1 MSARRTPAARTLAS
15 GSRVDLL
22 DLLQRG
28 GPQTVGELA
37 TLTGLHQNTT
47 REHLQRLVSDGYVLR
62 EPEIRTVRGRPRM
75 IYRVAQAEDVRTDP
89 VAAVRLEESIAR
101 AALTR
106 VLLDGYGKQL
116 DSPRRSAEEAGRSLA
131 LRHARRK
138 PGQCRPGC
146 PDAEHDTGSLSPDE
160 LVQRQV
166 DAVDAHLDRLGF
178 DPTLDLEQNS
188 MDFHLWRCPFLDLA
202 RERSEV
208 VCSVH
213 LGLVRGVLEATGG
226 PVVATDLQPFVGP
239 HHCVLRLRRENA
251 ATTEAAELQDAV
263 GASA

>member
-1 MSARRTPAARTLAS
+1 M
-15 GSRVDLL
+15 DLL

-37 TLTGLHQNTT
+37 ELTGLHQNTT
-47 REHLQRLVSDGYVLR
+47 REHLQRLVTDGYVLR

-75 IYRVAQAEDVRTDP
+75 IYRIAEAQDVRSDP
-89 VAAVRLEESIAR
+89 AAASRLEESIAR

-116 DSPRRSAEEAGRSLA
+116 DSPRRTAEEAGRALA

-138 PGQCRPGC
+138 PGRCRPEC
-146 PDAEHDTGSLSPDE
+146 TDAEHDTSALSAEE
-160 LVQRQV
+160 LAQRQV
-166 DAVDAHLDRLGF
+166 DAVDSHLDRLGF
-178 DPTLDLEQNS
+178 DPTLETEGAEL
-188 MDFHLWRCPFLDLA
+188 DFHLWRCPFLDLA

-239 HHCVLRLRRENA
+239 HHCVLRMRTQAVA
-251 ATTEAAELQDAV
+251 AA
-263 GASA
+263 G